1 MSNKEIQLFC
11 QDLNMYLMERFNYK
25 TGPATSNMFTID
37 ASRKHFDLYLRFKPT
52 TDMWKSNTIVIAK
65 IGFKHTRVGHG
76 TDLLKFIVKVSNKY
90 QTNNIG
96 IEGANDSLAN
106 FAKNMGFENFQG
118 KQWII
123 DIERLR
129 TILK

>member
-1 MSNKEIQLFC
+1 MSNKEIQIFC
-11 QDLNMYLMERFNYK
+11 QDLNNYLMERFGYK

-37 ASRKHFDLYLRFKPT
+37 ACRKHFDLYLRFKQA
-52 TDMWKSNTIVIAK
+52 TDLWKSDTIVIAK
-65 IGFKHTRVGHG
+65 IGFKHTRAGHA

-106 FAKNMGFENFQG
+106 FAKKLGFENIQG

-123 DIERLR
+123 DIEQLR
-129 TILK
+129 TRLK